1 MGQVWRHNV
10 SRLSWTECMQRWK
23 RPDAYCA
30 VHVFPPQP
38 ARSATYPATSR
49 VISRTKAVRLDR
61 KPFLL
66 EILGAGVLG
75 VTSVYSVSTR
85 SLLVQI
91 CVVCCSR
98 VTWRGSWDGGGANVL
113 WPALRPT
120 MRPDFCL
127 TSFGILAVVVLSME
141 MGSLKSQVAT
151 ALSLRLCGLADVTF
165 ALRQTCASG
174 VCTCPI
180 VGKSSVAVLP
190 ANILSSRCA

>member
-1 MGQVWRHNV
+1 
-10 SRLSWTECMQRWK
+10 
-23 RPDAYCA
+23 
-30 VHVFPPQP
+30 
-38 ARSATYPATSR
+38 
-49 VISRTKAVRLDR
+49 VRLDR

-75 VTSVYSVSTR
+75 VTSVQCVSTR

-91 CVVCCSR
+91 CVVCCGRAVWRDSR
-98 VTWRGSWDGGGANVL
+98 DGGGANVL

-141 MGSLKSQVAT
+141 MDSLKSQVAT

-165 ALRQTCASG
+165 ALRHVCASG
-174 VCTCPI
+174 GRPRPI
-180 VGKSSVAVLP
+180 AGKP
-190 ANILSSRCA
+190 FDCRRNISNRALVITRPTFSETLC